1 TPGSTCNGD
10 TGMNILTLIV
20 HANSQQEL
28 ADQLRTLK
36 QVSGFT
42 FSHVEGH
49 GAQVEHDPFLS
60 ARDKVVGYTPRV
72 RVDILLEEG
81 DVASVLDQL
90 SSAGTG
96 IGGQTL
102 YWVTAVEQHGRL

>member
-1 TPGSTCNGD
+1 MTVLN
-10 TGMNILTLIV
+10 TL
-20 HANSQQEL
+20 HANTQQEL

-49 GAQVEHDPFLS
+49 GAQVESDPFLS

-72 RVDILLEEG
+72 RVDILLDDADVSGVLEALRQAENSVTGQGVYWIAPVEEG
-81 DVASVLDQL
+81 GHL
-90 SSAGTG
+90 
-96 IGGQTL
+96 
-102 YWVTAVEQHGRL
+102 

>member
-1 TPGSTCNGD
+1 
-10 TGMNILTLIV
+10 MKILTLIV
-20 HANSQQEL
+20 HANTQQEL

-49 GAQVEHDPFLS
+49 GAQVESDPFLS

-72 RVDILLEEG
+72 RVDILLDDADVSVVLEALHQAENNVTGQGVYWTTPVEEG
-81 DVASVLDQL
+81 GHL
-90 SSAGTG
+90 
-96 IGGQTL
+96 
-102 YWVTAVEQHGRL
+102 